1 MYLGIMPKQIFMDKQ
16 MHKIVLITLIL
27 WLSHASAKDIRPI
40 TTIETSGI
48 VSDFVEDNGYLYVAT
63 DAGVVDVIDLSQQQ
77 IIRQIVLEPL
87 MTSTGSTVP
96 ARIHCV
102 DRFNGKTL
110 LVSTAINAYRNVW
123 IDDKNGLK
131 KVIDSDQHM
140 MPKSAFFT
148 PEGKMLFGSFG
159 SDIILYDSE
168 ENSKLYNRHIS
179 ESTMGGMVLSEDKK
193 KMIISDESGEV
204 RLIDINSSKVEQTFS
219 SEHVDNI
226 YRVAYA
232 NHIILT
238 AGQDR
243 RVGIYPEKGK
253 AYHIKSNFLVYAV
266 GLSPS
271 GETGVYSS
279 GFAHDL
285 QLFKTKDGKKGDK
298 LVGHYAIVNKI
309 LFVNETSIIS
319 AGDETRIF
327 FWNLKN

>member
-1 MYLGIMPKQIFMDKQ
+1 MDRY
-16 MHKIVLITLIL
+16 MHKIVLFILTLL
-27 WLSHASAKDIRPI
+27 LSHTYAKDIRPI
-40 TTIETSGI
+40 ATIQTSGI
-48 VSDFVEDNGYLYVAT
+48 VSDFVEDKGYLYVAT
-63 DAGVVDVIDLSQQQ
+63 DAGIVDIIDLSKQQ
-77 IIRQIVLEPL
+77 IIRQIRLDPL
-87 MTSTGSTVP
+87 MTSTGDTVP

-102 DRFNGKTL
+102 DRFNDKTL
-110 LVSTAINAYRNVW
+110 LVSSAINAYKNIW
-123 IDDKNGLK
+123 TDDKHGLK
-131 KVIDSDQHM
+131 KIIDSDQHM

-148 PEGKMLFGSFG
+148 KEGKMLFGSFG

-193 KMIISDESGEV
+193 KMVISDESGEV
-204 RLIDINSSKVEQTFS
+204 RLVDINSSKVEQTFS

-243 RVGIYPEKGK
+243 RVGIYHENGK

-285 QLFKTKDGKKGDK
+285 QLFNTKNGNKGDK
-298 LVGHYAIVNKI
+298 LIGHYAIVNKI

-319 AGDETRIF
+319 AGDESRIF